1 MLDIRYRLT
10 HRDGKPLPFA
20 AWFEGAPDGRL
31 HGLELSFEGPRGQAT
46 YVAAAPPDQFPT
58 LERNVLSNPATNCD
72 LWVLR
77 RRQADL
83 ITLLGA
89 WNEPIYPGVHSP
101 MWIAKS
107 VMPDASCSF
116 TITRDAVRHRIL
128 APSLEP
134 AHALWRRLMD
144 EMEKYAGFAAVDVAC
159 TLERLAPADG
169 RLADAQSR
177 HARTAHA
184 FGATGNSDVPGALE
198 DAAAYL
204 GTTTGRLVERLG
216 PED

>member
-31 HGLELSFEGPRGQAT
+31 HGLEVSFQRTRGQAT
-46 YVAAAPPDQFPT
+46 YVGAAPPDQLPA
-58 LERNVLSNPATNCD
+58 LERNVLAIPSTNCD
-72 LWVLR
+72 VWVLR

-83 ITLLGA
+83 ITLHSG
-89 WNEPIYPGVHSP
+89 WSEPIYPGVHSP
-101 MWIAKS
+101 MWIAKT
-107 VMPDASCSF
+107 VIPDASCSF

-134 AHALWRRLMD
+134 AHALWRRLLD
-144 EMEKYAGFAAVDVAC
+144 EMEKYAGFAMVDVAC

-169 RLADAQSR
+169 RLSDAKAR
-177 HARTAHA
+177 HARIAHA

-204 GTTTGRLVERLG
+204 GTTTGRLMERLG